1 MANDFKG
8 PDTLSKFLAP
18 EPENNQISENE
29 SFAFAFLKK
38 ALRFK
43 LARVDR
49 DHFLRSQL
57 SQAGVAPETIAIAL
71 REGTTA
77 ADIPPAVLDKI
88 ANSSINFETRNSSS
102 MSFAAGMG
110 GAATLAVALPG
121 DVTQYYIHAFR
132 IMQKLAYVYGWKDF
146 IREADEVTDEV
157 LGQFLMLL
165 GVMMGV
171 GGANNALRAFAAQV
185 APKMGRRVA
194 NQALT
199 KTAWYP
205 VAKQVLKQVGVK
217 LTKDMT
223 GKAVQKSIPVV
234 GAFVGG
240 SLTYVSLK
248 NQADR
253 LQRTLKEIPA
263 PTFAVGQ

>member
-1 MANDFKG
+1 MTKY
-8 PDTLSKFLAP
+8 SKKLTTKAGAI
-18 EPENNQISENE
+18 ESESVTDLLNENE
-29 SFAFAFLKK
+29 NFAVEFLKK

-88 ANSSINFETRNSSS
+88 ANSSINFETRNSTYLS
-102 MSFAAGMG
+102 MAAGVG
-110 GAATLAVALPG
+110 GAATLAVALPS

-146 IREADEVTDEV
+146 IREADDVTDEV

-165 GVMMGV
+165 GVMIGV

-205 VAKQVLKQVGVK
+205 VAKQVLKQVGLK

-240 SLTYVSLK
+240 SITYVSLK

-263 PTFAVGQ
+263 PTSAVGQ